1 MNVKLTLIYWEDAI
15 SPTYGWTDIN
25 EVDST
30 LAECVSVGFVIKEN
44 NKTITIV
51 SSLTGDKENTEVDGT
66 LVLNKTWIKRREDLA
81 IPYTPDCDVSKL
93 IQSWLEKKNA

>member
-1 MNVKLTLIYWEDAI
+1 MIEEPSAT
-15 SPTYGWTDIN
+15 
-25 EVDST
+25 
-30 LAECVSVGFVIKEN
+30 EN
-44 NKTITIV
+44 NK
-51 SSLTGDKENTEVDGT
+51 SSVDGT